1 MTMRLLW
8 EADATLDDVH
18 AALKVELA
26 RRAIEMARRP
36 GDPPRK

>member
-1 MTMRLLW
+1 MRLLW
-8 EADATLDDVH
+8 EADAALDDVH

-26 RRAIEMARRP
+26 RRAIEMARRL